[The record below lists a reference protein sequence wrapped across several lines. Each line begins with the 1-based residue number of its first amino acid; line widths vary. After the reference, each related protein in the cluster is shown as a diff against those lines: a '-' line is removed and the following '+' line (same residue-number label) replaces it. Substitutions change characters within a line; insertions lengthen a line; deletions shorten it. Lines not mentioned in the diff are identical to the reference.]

1 MSSRLLCC
9 AGVALALG
17 CWVLAADEKPANP
30 PGGEDVQDVVFLG
43 DKQPLLLRLHLMI
56 DGKPFQAVHRAA
68 LEGYLAALF
77 THLDGNGDGVLSE
90 EEARRMPAPFKQPG
104 DVTVASINVAFNYR
118 VVDADGDGRISRA
131 ELAAYHREF
140 SGGSVQLQ
148 PPQRTTVPP
157 QVSDALFARLDT
169 DKDGKLSKSELEAAA
184 ASLFQLDVDRDELL
198 TPQELLPSLFAP
210 ALAGVAPPPAMA
222 AGNRAASVPPLFV
235 LSTDEDRAGLAVA
248 LLTRYGQGKNSK
260 LSRERLGLSAEAFE
274 RLDANKDGAL
284 DAAELERFADRPADA
299 EFLVRSG
306 APTQG
311 QQPLEVVQPDGKSG
325 TPGLAVRPSGDG
337 SLILALAGMQVEFRV
352 NAGRPA
358 QLPGTRQSYLDRFL
372 AADAGKKGHLTLKDA
387 QKSGF
392 FPNLFAL
399 LDHDGDGKLTEREL
413 SVYLD
418 EVQERQARLIA
429 ATPALMISERG
440 QGLFELLDR
449 DRDGRLSLRELREA
463 PRLLARLGREAE
475 GKLSREDLP
484 AVYQLAVGLG
494 QASFSRA
501 GAVAFTS
508 REAPMLTLDWARADL
523 LWFSRMDRNRD
534 GDISPREFLGT
545 AEDFRRLDADGD
557 GLISREEAERG
568 EALFKKK

>member
-1 MSSRLLCC
+1 V
-9 AGVALALG
+9 G
-17 CWVLAADEKPANP
+17 
-30 PGGEDVQDVVFLG
+30 
-43 DKQPLLLRLHLMI
+43 
-56 DGKPFQAVHRAA
+56 
-68 LEGYLAALF
+68 
-77 THLDGNGDGVLSE
+77 
-90 EEARRMPAPFKQPG
+90 
-104 DVTVASINVAFNYR
+104 
-118 VVDADGDGRISRA
+118 
-131 ELAAYHREF
+131 
-140 SGGSVQLQ
+140 
-148 PPQRTTVPP
+148 
-157 QVSDALFARLDT
+157 
-169 DKDGKLSKSELEAAA
+169 
-184 ASLFQLDVDRDELL
+184 
-198 TPQELLPSLFAP
+198 
-210 ALAGVAPPPAMA
+210 
-222 AGNRAASVPPLFV
+222 
-235 LSTDEDRAGLAVA
+235 

-260 LSRERLGLSAEAFE
+260 LSRESLGLSAEAFE

-284 DAAELERFADRPADA
+284 DAAELERFADRPADV
-299 EFLVRSG
+299 EFLVRLG
-306 APTQG
+306 TPAPG
-311 QQPLEVVQPDGKSG
+311 QQALEVVPPDGKAG
-325 TPGLAVRPSGDG
+325 TQGVAVRPSGDG
-337 SLILALAGMQVEFRV
+337 SLILALGGMHIEFRV

-358 QLPGTRQSYLDRFL
+358 QLPGTRQSFLDRFR

-387 QKSGF
+387 QQSGF

-413 SVYLD
+413 AVYLD

-463 PRLLARLGREAE
+463 PKLLSRLGLE
-475 GKLSREDLP
+475 GKGALSREDLP

-501 GAVAFTS
+501 GAIAFTS

-557 GLISREEAERG
+557 GLISREEAERA

>member
-1 MSSRLLCC
+1 MSSRLLWC
-9 AGVALALG
+9 AGVALVLG
-17 CWVLAADEKPANP
+17 CWVMAADEKPAQR
-30 PGGEDVQDVVFLG
+30 GAAEDVQDIVFFG
-43 DKQPLLLRLHLMI
+43 DKQPLLIRLHLMI
-56 DGKPFQAVHRAA
+56 DGKPFQTVHRTA
-68 LEGYLAALF
+68 LDGYLAALF
-77 THLDGNGDGVLSE
+77 THLDANGDGVLSE
-90 EEARRMPAPFKQPG
+90 EEARRMPSPFKPPT
-104 DVTVASINVAFNYR
+104 DATVSSVNVAFNYR

-148 PPQRTTVPP
+148 PPQRAAVPP
-157 QVSDALFARLDT
+157 QVSEALFARLDT

-184 ASLFQLDVDRDELL
+184 VSLFQLDVDRDELL
-198 TPQELLPSLFAP
+198 TPQELLPALFAP
-210 ALAGVAPPPAMA
+210 ALAGLAPPPPMVAM
-222 AGNRAASVPPLFV
+222 NRKASVPPLFI

-260 LSRERLGLSAEAFE
+260 VSRDSLGLAAETFE

-299 EFLVRSG
+299 QFLLRLG
-306 APTQG
+306 TPAQG
-311 QQPLEVVQPDGKSG
+311 QQALEVVQPEGKPG
-325 TPGLAVRPSGDG
+325 IQGLAVRPSGDG
-337 SLILALAGMQVEFRV
+337 SLLLALGGMHVEFRV
-352 NAGRPA
+352 NAGQPA
-358 QLPGTRQSYLDRFL
+358 QLPGSRQSFLDRFR
-372 AADAGKKGHLTLKDA
+372 AADTGKKGHLTLKDA
-387 QKSGF
+387 QQSGF

-413 SVYLD
+413 TVYLD

-429 ATPALMISERG
+429 ATPALMISEKG

-449 DRDGRLSLRELREA
+449 DRDGRLSQRELREA
-463 PRLLARLGREAE
+463 PKLLARLGREAE
-475 GKLSREDLP
+475 GALSREDLP

-545 AEDFRRLDADGD
+545 AEDFRRLDTDGD